1 MFVAFLLIW
10 ILLNE
15 KFTVEILLFG
25 IAVSAAIYAF
35 ACCFLDFSFRKDVQ
49 MIRKA
54 GLGLAYAGLLVL
66 EILKANLAV
75 LKIVLNPC
83 SKPHPVIVSFRTT
96 LKTPLTRVLLANSIT
111 LTPGT
116 ITVTL
121 EEDVYRIHCLDESF
135 VDGLGGGRILKILEK
150 MEA

>member
-1 MFVAFLLIW
+1 
-10 ILLNE
+10 
-15 KFTVEILLFG
+15 
-25 IAVSAAIYAF
+25 
-35 ACCFLDFSFRKDVQ
+35 
-49 MIRKA
+49 
-54 GLGLAYAGLLVL
+54 
-66 EILKANLAV
+66 
-75 LKIVLNPC
+75 
-83 SKPHPVIVSFRTT
+83 
-96 LKTPLTRVLLANSIT
+96 VLLANSIT